1 MKRHHKSADGLY
13 HIKGKTYKV
22 LVGSRAQ
29 VGNET
34 AFKTSGGLEKK
45 DLIYING
52 RWKSE
57 KKHKT
62 AKREQRLRAHG
73 YGAKK
78 GKFGY
83 VKITPKTQKN
93 RGSSPPR
100 VRRAHT
106 LGGRTLKKR

>member
-57 KKHKT
+57 KKHKNSIFNNFYI
-62 AKREQRLRAHG
+62 RRFI
-73 YGAKK
+73 Y
-78 GKFGY
+78 
-83 VKITPKTQKN
+83 
-93 RGSSPPR
+93 SPPR
-100 VRRAHT
+100 ILFCFIFSKPIRRFEILLFT
-106 LGGRTLKKR
+106 NFRSMPKFISYI